1 MFFEPSPFCDTLL
14 FNFHLINL
22 LDQLHKLVCKRI
34 LIGNTK
40 IELRRSSCPEDHPYN
55 YCDITDESWKIERKK
70 RRTNDKWYNVKKGGK
85 NDEIKPNWKEFPQL
99 FSRTD
104 KWKHHFL
111 QRKTAFKTVIIR
123 DMKYVKKFPTRE
135 LSFHPFTNDFLFV
148 SKTKKSGHHFEKW
161 RKFGFVNDPG
171 QFASWD

>member
-70 RRTNDKWYNVKKGGK
+70 RRTNDKWYNVKKRWQK
-85 NDEIKPNWKEFPQL
+85 RRN
-99 FSRTD
+99 
-104 KWKHHFL
+104 
-111 QRKTAFKTVIIR
+111 
-123 DMKYVKKFPTRE
+123 
-135 LSFHPFTNDFLFV
+135 
-148 SKTKKSGHHFEKW
+148 KTKLKRISSVIFT
-161 RKFGFVNDPG
+161 DG
-171 QFASWD
+171 QVKTSFFTTQNCF

>member
-1 MFFEPSPFCDTLL
+1 MQLVMFFEPSPFCDTLL

-123 DMKYVKKFPTRE
+123 DMKYVKKN
-135 LSFHPFTNDFLFV
+135 SY
-148 SKTKKSGHHFEKW
+148 
-161 RKFGFVNDPG
+161 
-171 QFASWD
+171 SWIIFSSLH